1 MIEGGAEQRGGIDKQ
16 IRGKES
22 VLGKRSQIKIASL
35 LTEKVEIRKVY
46 DRGEGRA
53 TDRHVR

>member
-1 MIEGGAEQRGGIDKQ
+1 MIERGEEQRRGMDTQ
-16 IRGKES
+16 IRAKES
-22 VLGKRSQIKIASL
+22 VLGKRSQLKSESL
-35 LTEKVEIRKVY
+35 LTEKAEIRKVY

>member
-1 MIEGGAEQRGGIDKQ
+1 MIERGAEQRGGIDKL

-22 VLGKRSQIKIASL
+22 VLGKRSQMEIASL
-35 LTEKVEIRKVY
+35 LTEKAEIRNVY